1 MFGLLWTADF
11 EIVFAAS
18 SFYPGCGGDKPEHA
32 VSYASPVSSV
42 SSGSDNNGRDTETGS
57 DHANEQEM
65 VELAQKQP
73 SRFCATVAL
82 ELYVAL
88 LKWSTGHYQLVEFA
102 ANRFLDVYK
111 GHVQSLENIQRWHP
125 SAFHQMMA
133 GIYSQSI
140 QLVTTQ
146 TMGVPPIEL
155 DMDNLE
161 E

>member
-1 MFGLLWTADF
+1 MPLRLVSSDTASQQLYLHSIENNGGSGHSGGGSTLHRSEPDRLPIMFGLLWTADF

-82 ELYVAL
+82 EVCSQCFSLARTYN
-88 LKWSTGHYQLVEFA
+88 KCCSGHLAESWKAILVY
-102 ANRFLDVYK
+102 LP
-111 GHVQSLENIQRWHP
+111 L
-125 SAFHQMMA
+125 
-133 GIYSQSI
+133 
-140 QLVTTQ
+140 
-146 TMGVPPIEL
+146 
-155 DMDNLE
+155 
-161 E
+161 